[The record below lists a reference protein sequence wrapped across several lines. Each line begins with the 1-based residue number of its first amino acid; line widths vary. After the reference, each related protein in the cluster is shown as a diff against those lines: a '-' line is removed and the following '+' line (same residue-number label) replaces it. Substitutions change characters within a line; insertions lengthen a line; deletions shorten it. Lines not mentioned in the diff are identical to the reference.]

1 MGALCQGGLSST
13 RTGGSTQ
20 PDDADGSAGVNK
32 RLRICH
38 LLLRKVLVHLADL
51 QPTDGLEETRTVH
64 AAGEAGVV
72 EHLLGQLTI
81 RLRARVTDLALDV
94 ADVVELGQVADVSYV
109 ELGQVADHLQDN
121 DVLVEVLLAGGGE
134 LEARRSSL
142 ELAAVRNPVHLRAL
156 VEDVSGVKEL
166 VIRLL
171 DETHPQRLIAVIQ
184 TNLVAGLPGGKHLD
198 DDVRVLLL
206 GVHVGSEVG
215 LAALDGVLDLLQGP
229 PALLHVALDL
239 PRELDLVRDVEVDL
253 EVEQLLHALV
263 KERVQT
269 LDDQDFRGLDLL
281 RRVEEPGHVVVDRLL
296 DGFAL
301 TVLVR
306 YR

>member
-81 RLRARVTDLALDV
+81 RLRARVTDLALAV
-94 ADVVELGQVADVSYV
+94 ADVV

-171 DETHPQRLIAVIQ
+171 DEAHPQRLIAVIQ